1 MRKYVVNLGK
11 KFAQEA
17 YGRAEMVSFYWPIAM
32 LNSLKTIVSTTFCQY
47 DFLFGF

>member
-1 MRKYVVNLGK
+1 MNRGK

-17 YGRAEMVSFYWPIAM
+17 YGCAEIVNCYWQIAM
-32 LNSLKTIVSTTFCQY
+32 LNSLKTIVDTTFCQY